1 MHPVKMHFGARGLLI
16 RGAIALNLCL
26 MIDDAASAQ
35 TPTACPVQG
44 KATQSYRNTRW
55 GVGMMRH
62 SGFVLDPGSITPN
75 EDSARFWTAD
85 RRATAVVTSLRQSA
99 DQPISDLIAEARQ
112 DILVN
117 SRGEITYQRRKDN
130 WFVLSGYV
138 AGRTFYRRTFLARD
152 RQTTSTLYVEF
163 PRDMLPC
170 FDRAVTAMSLSF
182 KELP

>member
-1 MHPVKMHFGARGLLI
+1 MFSTKPDSCRQSTLR
-16 RGAIALNLCL
+16 RGAVALGLWL
-26 MIDDAASAQ
+26 FIGGVAIGQ
-35 TPTACPVQG
+35 TQAECPIQG

-62 SGFVLDPGSITPN
+62 PAFILDPGSITPN

-99 DQPISDLIAEARQ
+99 DQSILDMFTEAKQ
-112 DILVN
+112 DVLVN
-117 SRGEITYQRRKDN
+117 SRGEITYERRRDN

-138 AGRTFYRRTFLARD
+138 AGRIFYRRTFLARD
-152 RQTTSTLYVEF
+152 RQATSTLYVEF

-170 FDRAVTAMSLSF
+170 FDQAVTRMSLSF